1 MNEAGAT
8 RLSLVKDKE
17 EGKYYVEKT
26 LIVDIAFQKKL
37 FENEIQVHSSL
48 HHRHIIKFVRRTA
61 ENSFLM
67 EYASRGN
74 LSSLLNARPRPPA
87 LFTALGEFL
96 KGLAYLH
103 GKGYVHNDIK
113 PSNILLTEERTKLA
127 DFAFAGET
135 GQVTFAEIP
144 GYSMVGT
151 DIYAPES
158 RKANRSNS
166 VSADLYACGM
176 ILYQAFSDSAHP
188 EKINMEKITDRLARE
203 IIQQCL
209 QGGYRDVETLWSQ
222 LQNAAFENRHGGLAT
237 LQDQRGE
244 EHET

>member
-1 MNEAGAT
+1 LNEAGAT
-8 RLSLVKDKE
+8 RLSLVKDKL

-26 LIVDIAFQKKL
+26 LIVDIEFQKKL

-48 HHRHIIKFVRRTA
+48 QHRHIVKFARRTA

-74 LSSLLNARPRPPA
+74 FSSLLNPRPRPPA
-87 LFTALGEFL
+87 LFKALGEFL

-127 DFAFAGET
+127 DFAFSGKT
-135 GQVTFAEIP
+135 GQVTFTEIP

-151 DIYAPES
+151 GIYAPEN
-158 RKANRSNS
+158 RKPDSSNS
-166 VSADLYACGM
+166 VSADLYACGI
-176 ILYQAFSDSAHP
+176 ILYQACSDASYP
-188 EKINMEKITDRLARE
+188 ERINLEKVTDRSARE
-203 IIQQCL
+203 IIEQCL
-209 QGGYRDVETLWSQ
+209 LGGYKDVETLWSG
-222 LQNAAFENRHGGLAT
+222 LQTAAFANRPGSLVA
-237 LQDQRGE
+237 LEDL
-244 EHET
+244 